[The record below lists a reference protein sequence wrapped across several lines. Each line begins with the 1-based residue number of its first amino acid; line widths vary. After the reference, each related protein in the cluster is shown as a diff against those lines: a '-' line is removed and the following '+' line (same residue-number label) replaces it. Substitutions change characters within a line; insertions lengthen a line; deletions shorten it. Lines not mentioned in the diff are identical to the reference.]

1 MTELALKAV
10 ASEKPATFRVVL
22 AVTEFR
28 ALWSA
33 ELFSQLGDQFA
44 RVAIA
49 VLVFQRTSSAAL
61 TGLTYALT
69 YLPSMVGGLTLSWI
83 GDRYPRRDV
92 IFAVGLLRA
101 ALVAL
106 MALPG
111 MPLPVLGVLL
121 AVMTALSGP
130 FKAAQLALLADVLTG
145 DVVGLSIRQI
155 TIQSAQIAG
164 FLGGGLLAQ
173 SLSPTMLRTY
183 GPSLPLS

>member
-1 MTELALKAV
+1 MTESALKAV

-22 AVTEFR
+22 AATEFR

-92 IFAVGLLRA
+92 IFAVDLLRA

-130 FKAAQLALLADVLTG
+130 FKAA
-145 DVVGLSIRQI
+145 
-155 TIQSAQIAG
+155 
-164 FLGGGLLAQ
+164 
-173 SLSPTMLRTY
+173 
-183 GPSLPLS
+183 